1 MTDTYVTV
9 TAQWTDGTSPAEGN
23 FQFAASGA
31 LMDSAGVAVVTPVIY
46 GELDTTGAISLEG
59 QAAGSGV
66 QLLAS
71 DNFGSDAAGDP
82 ELTWNVKV
90 QVQGMTEIIA
100 TDIPVNYASG
110 ASQGLFSIL
119 EAAGWTAPVT

>member
-1 MTDTYVTV
+1 MTANYVTV
-9 TAQWTDGTSPAEGN
+9 TASWGTGAEGN
-23 FQFAASGA
+23 FQFVASGS
-31 LMDSAGVAVVTPVIY
+31 LMDSAAVAIVTPVIY
-46 GELDTTGAISLEG
+46 GQLDTTGAISLVG
-59 QAAGSGV
+59 QATGSGV

-71 DNFGSDAAGDP
+71 DNFGADAAGDP
-82 ELTWNVKV
+82 ELTWNVKI
-90 QVQGMTEIIA
+90 QVQGIPEIAA